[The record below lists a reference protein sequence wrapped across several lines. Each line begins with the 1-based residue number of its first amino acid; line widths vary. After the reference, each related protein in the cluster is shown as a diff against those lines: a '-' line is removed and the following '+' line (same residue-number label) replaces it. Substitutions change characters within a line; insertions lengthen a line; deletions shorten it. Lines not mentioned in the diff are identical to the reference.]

1 MNRQIAKGDA
11 ELMMDAGVFMSTIA
25 GLVSDDLNEQDCEGS
40 PFLDSFKLEGLM
52 RGLKLVA
59 HTLEG
64 RSEWLSETVE
74 KEEAEE
80 EEMTKAAQQ
89 RRQGRDSHR
98 QGNIEAEFGTH
109 RAA

>member
-1 MNRQIAKGDA
+1 MNRSIAKGDA

-40 PFLDSFKLEGLM
+40 PFLNSFKLEGLM

-64 RSEWLSETVE
+64 RSEWLSETVDVE
-74 KEEAEE
+74 EAKEEKMAQAALARRRGQDTVDS
-80 EEMTKAAQQ
+80 TK
-89 RRQGRDSHR
+89 
-98 QGNIEAEFGTH
+98 
-109 RAA
+109 